1 MVQVSSVNVVQ
12 SALNICVSVRG
23 HLAIMGMAKN
33 WIFNLALS
41 VVHSLTHSLTELQIF
56 PECQLN
62 FRYWA

>member
-41 VVHSLTHSLTELQIF
+41 VVHSLTELQVF
-56 PECQLN
+56 PECQLS